1 MQPWRAEQTSFRN
14 TEKSDQPLNDCEQKC
29 LWDAV
34 FGLCCVC
41 SGGSPVFS
49 GVDSDLLSVNA
60 SEAGCC
66 VRSDHLLLFSHVTV
80 SVVFLMNIDHD
91 WYAEVFVETNSLHI
105 VLFSTSFEAKNNFT
119 KLVLRWFDGGL
130 DTCSLKFS
138 DWDTRPLWTCCVG
151 LLLLLCVWCSW
162 RLQKPDPRSLFLQAR
177 ISAHALSLAPHAC
190 GSSISSSGRHTLIP
204 GMCGPRRACGDTS
217 GGAAA
222 SHEKP
227 RRRSGYRSC
236 LTSMKRHVQ
245 SRWMNQTQSFSISYS
260 LHEHIQLMMTQSGPV
275 VPLFSCFRTWSCQT
289 DGSWYFRLNSLR
301 FLRCVSS
308 NSSSF
313 SEEVAAFSCLSFR
326 SALKTSVCSGCQPRC
341 EVLFWFDIFTLPSDV
356 KPLSVFFNNVVQ
368 VLQAHW
374 SLYQH
379 VIIVCETS

>member
-1 MQPWRAEQTSFRN
+1 M
-14 TEKSDQPLNDCEQKC
+14 
-29 LWDAV
+29 
-34 FGLCCVC
+34 
-41 SGGSPVFS
+41 
-49 GVDSDLLSVNA
+49 
-60 SEAGCC
+60 
-66 VRSDHLLLFSHVTV
+66 
-80 SVVFLMNIDHD
+80 
-91 WYAEVFVETNSLHI
+91 
-105 VLFSTSFEAKNNFT
+105 
-119 KLVLRWFDGGL
+119 FDGGL

-138 DWDTRPLWTCCVG
+138 DWDKRPLWTCCVG

-162 RLQKPDPRSLFLQAR
+162 RLQKPDPARRCSRSLFLQAR

-222 SHEKP
+222 SHKIP
-227 RRRSGYRSC
+227 RRRSSYRSR

-275 VPLFSCFRTWSCQT
+275 VLLFSCFRTWSCQT

-326 SALKTSVCSGCQPRC
+326 SALKTSVRSCCQSRC
-341 EVLFWFDIFTLPSDV
+341 EVLFWFDIFTLLLV
-356 KPLSVFFNNVVQ
+356 MLN
-368 VLQAHW
+368 
-374 SLYQH
+374 LYQFSLTMLSKFFKLKSLWQH
-379 VIIVCETS
+379 VIVCETS